1 MLLSLYKKS
10 TSWFYQFINTQND
23 KENMNRTT
31 SRRIHRA
38 QAMRAHTHWNGINLV
53 QANKTRD
60 LPRYG
65 LNLKKIPA
73 VCRPCRFRAFAV
85 CCSRSHVL
93 LLPAAAMEESWGT
106 PLPASSCR
114 LSIVIRRRAAAA
126 LQQQWHIGTVAPAS
140 NRKATPGLLPP
151 VLPPGAAVLALRI
164 SHPFRNPCRSGN

>member
-10 TSWFYQFINTQND
+10 TSWFYQFIDTQND

-38 QAMRAHTHWNGINLV
+38 QAMRARTHTHWNGINLV

-60 LPRYG
+60 LPRYD
-65 LNLKKIPA
+65 LNLKSIPA

-114 LSIVIRRRAAAA
+114 LSIAIRRRAAAA
-126 LQQQWHIGTVAPAS
+126 LQQQWKK
-140 NRKATPGLLPP
+140 KATSNLLLSPDLKEEGK
-151 VLPPGAAVLALRI
+151 VKEVINLHLG
-164 SHPFRNPCRSGN
+164 HCK